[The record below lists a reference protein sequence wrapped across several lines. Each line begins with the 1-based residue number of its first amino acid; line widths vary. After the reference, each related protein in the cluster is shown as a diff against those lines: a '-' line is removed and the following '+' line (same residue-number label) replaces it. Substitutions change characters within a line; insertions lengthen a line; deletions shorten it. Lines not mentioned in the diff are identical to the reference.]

1 MGDNDAYA
9 VVDGLTAQ
17 AILEMGAVSVIT
29 VANGETFII
38 RDGQGRIL
46 LQVTGPDTITGPL
59 TLS

>member
-9 VVDGLTAQ
+9 VVNGVSAQ
-17 AILEMGAVSVIT
+17 PILEMEAVSVIT
-29 VANGETFII
+29 VAAGETFTI

-46 LQVTGPDTITGPL
+46 LEVTGPDTITGPL